1 VTTLAPPPAIAA
13 RVALATCRAFPTL
26 DEDDRPLVAALAAR
40 GVAVEPRVWDDPDV
54 DWRAY
59 DAVVIRSVWDYVPQR
74 PRFVAWARAVDDV
87 TDLHNAAVIV
97 AWNTDKRYLGALA
110 AAGVPV
116 VPTLWLDRG
125 APAALAPL
133 LSARGWGDL
142 VIKPVVSAGAHE
154 TLRVPAGA
162 LALAEQHLARLQ
174 PTAAMMVQPYLRA
187 IEDQGE
193 LSLVFFGGDFSHAVR
208 KRPRAGDFRSQPQF
222 GATLTAA
229 VPDHAELA
237 CARAALAAAPAPTL
251 YARVDLVPASDGQPL
266 VMELELVEP
275 RLFFR
280 EGGPSALER
289 AADAIAAAV
298 ALPGR

>member
-1 VTTLAPPPAIAA
+1 
-13 RVALATCRAFPTL
+13 
-26 DEDDRPLVAALAAR
+26 
-40 GVAVEPRVWDDPDV
+40 
-54 DWRAY
+54 
-59 DAVVIRSVWDYVPQR
+59 
-74 PRFVAWARAVDDV
+74 VAWARAVDDV

-125 APAALAPL
+125 APTALAPL

-193 LSLVFFGGDFSHAVR
+193 LSLVFFGGAFSHAVR
-208 KRPRAGDFRSQPQF
+208 KRPRAGDFRSQLQF
-222 GATLTAA
+222 GAALTVA
-229 VPDHAELA
+229 VPDPAELA

-275 RLFFR
+275 QLFFR
-280 EGGPSALER
+280 EGGPSALAR
-289 AADAIAAAV
+289 AADTIAAAV
-298 ALPGR
+298 AT